1 MRALFDA
8 TGEVL
13 IVTGGA
19 AGIGAAVAARYAEL
33 GGTAEILDVVDAP
46 EFEGRPGINTHRV
59 DVSDRAAVLT
69 AIADV
74 IARHGRVD
82 GLIAGAAVQTRTPI
96 ADMDPDEWRHT
107 HAVNLDGVIWAIQG
121 VLPQMRAQR
130 AGSIVVFSSGLAHQ
144 GRAGASAYASSKGAI
159 VPLAKSLAAEVAAD
173 NVRVNVVFPGVID
186 TEQFRRANPGAE
198 RAHWEKTT
206 GVGTPI
212 DVVGP
217 LLYLLSDA
225 ATMTGSILS
234 RDRAF
239 PSSRP

>member
-1 MRALFDA
+1 MRAVFDA
-8 TGEVL
+8 GGEVL

-19 AGIGAAVAARYAEL
+19 MGIGAALATRYAEL
-33 GGTAEILDVVDAP
+33 GGTAEILDVADAP
-46 EFEGRPGINTHRV
+46 EFEDRPGINTHRV
-59 DVSDRAAVLT
+59 DVSDRSQVVAS
-69 AIADV
+69 IADI

-82 GLIAGAAVQTRTPI
+82 GLIAGAAVQPRTPV
-96 ADMDPDEWRHT
+96 ADMDPGEWRHT
-107 HAVNLDGVIWAIQG
+107 LAVNLDGVVWAIQA

-130 AGSIVVFSSGLAHQ
+130 TGSIVVFSSGLAHQ

-159 VPLAKSLAAEVAAD
+159 VPLVKSLAAEVAAD

-186 TEQFRRANPGAE
+186 TEQFRRANPGSE
-198 RAHWEKTT
+198 RVHWEKTT
-206 GVGTPI
+206 GVGSPA
-212 DVVGP
+212 DVAGP

-239 PSSRP
+239 PWSGA